1 MNGFKYLTGTAAC
14 MVAVLLGFIVVL
26 GQFNLMVYPAHITA
40 FSFNTGE
47 KGICR
52 IEFLGEKA
60 QLPMPDPELW
70 NKWETQSRQILME
83 NAYQALEKAGRA
95 VMQAWDAGIRDL
107 ALEGKIERLLNTFE
121 KGVQIPWQERLQ
133 RCRGD
138 GR

>member
-1 MNGFKYLTGTAAC
+1 MNGLKYLAGTAVC

-26 GQFNLMVYPAHITA
+26 GQFNLMVYPARIAA

-60 QLPMPDPELW
+60 QLPMPDLELW
-70 NKWETQSRQILME
+70 HKWETQSRQVLME
-83 NAYQALEKAGRA
+83 NAYQALERGSR
-95 VMQAWDAGIRDL
+95 VMQAWEARIKDL
-107 ALEGKIERLLNTFE
+107 ALESKFAQLLNTFE
-121 KGVQIPWQERLQ
+121 TGVQIPLKEQLQ